1 MKMEWYPAGLG
12 QRIMDFMV
20 NELANGTT
28 LQFVAAHSQR
38 LEMISGRALLVGCDV
53 ATIEFLCGPQ
63 FDLNLFAVDRDMAD
77 IECCKTAVAH
87 IPGMQ
92 NRLSFLA
99 NDSLPFEADFFSV
112 IVWAEGQKLSDTDP
126 LSREAIFAEFA
137 RVIRAGGTTLVRV
150 DFDSTRQTVES
161 WAEELDA
168 DRVEY
173 DRCSQQL
180 AIWKR
185 ARIVDSPTTNVNS
198 EVSLDHHPAESKE
211 LYQSIYDENP
221 WYGNA
226 EEDRCPG
233 VRLLPE
239 YQDWLVGPVIDLG
252 CGRGH
257 VVEALIE
264 AGFEAEGIDQ
274 IVCNPKMRVG
284 DITSPIADIK
294 NFKSSICVDCIEHL
308 YEEQVT
314 GLFQNMQQTQ
324 RQAFSIH
331 NGESTGTGQELHVNR
346 KDFIDWTKIIREY
359 FEIASA
365 IQIHENQVL
374 YLTRTRGT

>member
-1 MKMEWYPAGLG
+1 M
-12 QRIMDFMV
+12 
-20 NELANGTT
+20 
-28 LQFVAAHSQR
+28 
-38 LEMISGRALLVGCDV
+38 
-53 ATIEFLCGPQ
+53 
-63 FDLNLFAVDRDMAD
+63 
-77 IECCKTAVAH
+77 
-87 IPGMQ
+87 
-92 NRLSFLA
+92 
-99 NDSLPFEADFFSV
+99 
-112 IVWAEGQKLSDTDP
+112 
-126 LSREAIFAEFA
+126 SREAIFAEFE

-185 ARIVDSPTTNVNS
+185 ARIVDKPNNQSQQRS
-198 EVSLDHHPAESKE
+198 SLDHHPAESKE

-294 NFKSSICVDCIEHL
+294 NFKSSVCVDCIEHL

>member
-1 MKMEWYPAGLG
+1 MYETAPR
-12 QRIMDFMV
+12 QRTMDFMIKK
-20 NELANGTT
+20 LASGTS

-38 LEMISGRALLVGCDV
+38 LETISGRALLVGCDV

-77 IECCKTAVAH
+77 IEACKLAVAH
-87 IPGMQ
+87 IAGMQ

-99 NDSLPFEADFFSV
+99 DDSLPFDDDYFSA
-112 IVWAEGQKLSDTDP
+112 IVWAEGQKLGSADS
-126 LSREAIFAEFA
+126 LSRENTFAEFQ
-137 RVIRAGGTTLVRV
+137 RVIRAGGTTLVAV
-150 DFDSTRQTVES
+150 DFDPTSQTVEG

-173 DRCSQQL
+173 DRRSQQL

-185 ARIVDSPTTNVNS
+185 ARIVDSPAATTHDDD
-198 EVSLDHHPAESKE
+198 VSLEHHPAESKD

-233 VRLLPE
+233 VRLLPD
-239 YQDWLVGPVIDLG
+239 YQDWLVGPVLDLG

-284 DITSPIADIK
+284 DITKPIADIQ
-294 NFKSSICVDCIEHL
+294 NFKSAVCVDCIEHL

-314 GLFQNMQQTQ
+314 GLFENMKQTQ

-359 FEIASA
+359 FDIASA

-374 YLTRTRGT
+374 YLTRTRETS

>member
-1 MKMEWYPAGLG
+1 
-12 QRIMDFMV
+12 MV
-20 NELANGTT
+20 KKLASGAELVSGTT
-28 LQFVAAHSQR
+28 LQFVAANSQR
-38 LEMISGRALLVGCDV
+38 LQVISGRALLVGCDV
-53 ATIEFLCGPQ
+53 PTIEYLCGPQ

-77 IECCKTAVAH
+77 IEACKLAVVH

-99 NDSLPFEADFFSV
+99 DDSLPFDEDFFSV
-112 IVWAEGQKLSDTDP
+112 IVWAEGTKLGSADS
-126 LSREAIFAEFA
+126 LSRANIFAEFE
-137 RVIRAGGTTLVRV
+137 RVIRAGGTTLIRV
-150 DFDSTRQTVES
+150 DFDPASQTIES
-161 WAEELDA
+161 WANELDA

-173 DRCSQQL
+173 DRRSQQL

-185 ARIVDSPTTNVNS
+185 ARLVDSPSAITHADKT
-198 EVSLDHHPAESKE
+198 SLDHHPAESKN

-264 AGFEAEGIDQ
+264 AGLEAEGIDQ

-284 DITSPIADIK
+284 DITKPIADIQ
-294 NFKSSICVDCIEHL
+294 NFKVPSAWTASNTSTKSKSPDC
-308 YEEQVT
+308 
-314 GLFQNMQQTQ
+314 
-324 RQAFSIH
+324 S
-331 NGESTGTGQELHVNR
+331 
-346 KDFIDWTKIIREY
+346 
-359 FEIASA
+359 
-365 IQIHENQVL
+365 
-374 YLTRTRGT
+374 RT

>member
-1 MKMEWYPAGLG
+1 
-12 QRIMDFMV
+12 MDFMV
-20 NELANGTT
+20 KKLASEADVATGTT
-28 LQFVAAHSQR
+28 LQFVAARSRR
-38 LEMISGRALLVGCDV
+38 LEVISGRALLVGCDV
-53 ATIEFLCGPQ
+53 PTIEFLCGPQ

-77 IECCKTAVAH
+77 IETCKTAVAH

-99 NDSLPFEADFFSV
+99 NDSLPFDDDFFSV
-112 IVWAEGQKLSDTDP
+112 VIWAEGQKLGSADP
-126 LSREAIFAEFA
+126 MSQAAIFAEFE

-150 DFDSTRQTVES
+150 DFDPSRQTVES

-173 DRCSQQL
+173 DRRSRQL

-185 ARIVDSPTTNVNS
+185 ARIVESSSVSTSNTT
-198 EVSLDHHPAESKE
+198 ETSLDHHPAQSKD

-274 IVCNPKMRVG
+274 IICNPKMRVG
-284 DITSPIADIK
+284 DITKPIDDMKA
-294 NFKSSICVDCIEHL
+294 FQSSVCVDCIEHL

-359 FEIASA
+359 FDIASA
-365 IQIHENQVL
+365 IQIHDNQVL

>member
-1 MKMEWYPAGLG
+1 
-12 QRIMDFMV
+12 MDFMV
-20 NELANGTT
+20 EKIASGAELASGTT
-28 LQFVAAHSQR
+28 LQFVATHSQQ
-38 LEMISGRALLVGCDV
+38 LGMVSGRALLIGCDV
-53 ATIEFLCGPQ
+53 PTIEFLSGPQ

-77 IECCKTAVAH
+77 IEACKLAITH

-92 NRLSFLA
+92 SRLSFLA
-99 NDSLPFEADFFSV
+99 DDSLPFDEDFFSA
-112 IVWAEGQKLSDTDP
+112 IIWAEGHKLGSADQ
-126 LSREAIFAEFA
+126 LSRENIFAEFQ
-137 RVIRAGGTTLVRV
+137 RVIRAGGTTLVQV
-150 DFDSTRQTVES
+150 NFDPTNQTIES

-173 DRCSQQL
+173 DRRSQQL

-185 ARIVDSPTTNVNS
+185 ARIVESPSAITHAEQT
-198 EVSLDHHPAESKE
+198 SLDHHPAESKD
-211 LYQSIYDENP
+211 LYQNIYDQNP

-226 EEDRCPG
+226 EENRCPG
-233 VRLLPE
+233 VRLLPD

-284 DITSPIADIK
+284 DITKPIADMK
-294 NFKSSICVDCIEHL
+294 NFKSSVCVDCIEHL
-308 YEEQVT
+308 YEEQVI

-331 NGESTGTGQELHVNR
+331 NGESTDTGQELHVNR

-359 FEIASA
+359 FEIALA

>member
-1 MKMEWYPAGLG
+1 MTK
-12 QRIMDFMV
+12 Q
-20 NELANGTT
+20 LANRTE
-28 LQFVAAHSQR
+28 LQFIAAYSQR
-38 LEMISGRALLVGCDV
+38 LQLISGRALLIGCDV
-53 ATIEFLCGPQ
+53 PAIEFLSGPQ

-77 IECCKTAVAH
+77 IEGCKTAVAH

-92 NRLSFLA
+92 GRISFTA
-99 NDSLPFEADFFSV
+99 DDSLPFDEDFFSL
-112 IVWAEGQKLSDTDP
+112 IIWAEGQKLASADEM
-126 LSREAIFAEFA
+126 SRTTIFAELN
-137 RVIRAGGTTLVRV
+137 RVIKAGGTKLVRV
-150 DFDSTRQTVES
+150 DFDPTVRSVEA

-173 DRCSQQL
+173 DRRSQQL
-180 AIWKR
+180 VIWQR
-185 ARIVDSPTTNVNS
+185 ARIVESP
-198 EVSLDHHPAESKE
+198 EVVSSSSSLDHHPAESKA

-226 EEDRCPG
+226 HEDRCPG

-239 YQDWLVGPVIDLG
+239 YQDWLVGPVLDLG

-284 DITSPIADIK
+284 DITKPIADIQ
-294 NFKSSICVDCIEHL
+294 NFKSAVCIDCIEHL
-308 YEEQVT
+308 YEEQVV

-346 KDFIDWTKIIREY
+346 KDFVDWTKVIREY
-359 FEIASA
+359 FDIASA

-374 YLTRTRGT
+374 YLTCSRGK

>member
-1 MKMEWYPAGLG
+1 MYETAPR
-12 QRIMDFMV
+12 QRTMDFMIKK
-20 NELANGTT
+20 LASGTS

-38 LEMISGRALLVGCDV
+38 LETISGRALLVGCDV

-77 IECCKTAVAH
+77 IEACKLAVAH
-87 IPGMQ
+87 IAGMQ

-99 NDSLPFEADFFSV
+99 DDSLPFDDDYFSA
-112 IVWAEGQKLSDTDP
+112 IVWAEGQKLGSADS
-126 LSREAIFAEFA
+126 LSRENTFAEFQ
-137 RVIRAGGTTLVRV
+137 RVIRAGGTTLVAV
-150 DFDSTRQTVES
+150 DFDPTSQTVER

-173 DRCSQQL
+173 DRRSQQL

-185 ARIVDSPTTNVNS
+185 ARIVDSPAATTHDDD
-198 EVSLDHHPAESKE
+198 VSLEHHPAESKD

-233 VRLLPE
+233 VRLLPD
-239 YQDWLVGPVIDLG
+239 YQDWLVGPVLDLG

-284 DITSPIADIK
+284 DITKPIADIQ
-294 NFKSSICVDCIEHL
+294 NFKSAVCVDCIEHL

-314 GLFQNMQQTQ
+314 GLFENMKQTQ

-359 FEIASA
+359 FDIASA

-374 YLTRTRGT
+374 YLTRTRETS

>member
-1 MKMEWYPAGLG
+1 
-12 QRIMDFMV
+12 MDFMV
-20 NELANGTT
+20 NDLASGTT
-28 LQFVAAHSQR
+28 MQFVAAHSQR
-38 LEMISGRALLVGCDV
+38 LEMVSGRALLVGCDV
-53 ATIEFLCGPQ
+53 SSIEFLCGPQ

-77 IECCKTAVAH
+77 IERCKTAVAH

-99 NDSLPFEADFFSV
+99 DDSLPFDDDFFSL
-112 IVWAEGQKLSDTDP
+112 IIWAEGQKLGLADSS
-126 LSREAIFAEFA
+126 SREAIFAEFE
-137 RVIRAGGTTLVRV
+137 RVIKAGGTTLVRV
-150 DFDSTRQTVES
+150 DFEPTSQSVES

-168 DRVEY
+168 DRVDY
-173 DRCSQQL
+173 DRRSQQL
-180 AIWKR
+180 VIWKR
-185 ARIVDSPTTNVNS
+185 ARIVESQTSVTHS
-198 EVSLDHHPAESKE
+198 EASLEHHPAESKN
-211 LYQSIYDENP
+211 LYQNIYDENP

-226 EEDRCPG
+226 DEDRCPG

-239 YQDWLVGPVIDLG
+239 YRDWLVGPVIDLG

-264 AGFEAEGIDQ
+264 AGLEAEGIDQ

-284 DITSPIADIK
+284 DITKPIADMK
-294 NFKSSICVDCIEHL
+294 NFKSSVCVDCIEHL

-314 GLFQNMQQTQ
+314 GLFENMKHTQ

-346 KDFIDWTKIIREY
+346 KDFIEWTKIIREY
-359 FEIASA
+359 FEIALA

-374 YLTRTRGT
+374 YLTRTRGTP

>member
-1 MKMEWYPAGLG
+1 M
-12 QRIMDFMV
+12 
-20 NELANGTT
+20 ELAAGTT
-28 LQFVAAHSQR
+28 MQFVAAHSQR
-38 LEMISGRALLVGCDV
+38 LEVISGRALLVGCDV
-53 ATIEFLCGPQ
+53 ETIKFLSGPQ
-63 FDLNLFAVDRDMAD
+63 FDLNLFAVDRDMTD
-77 IECCKTAVAH
+77 IEDCKTAVAH

-99 NDSLPFEADFFSV
+99 NDCLPFDEDFFSLV
-112 IVWAEGQKLSDTDP
+112 IWAEGQKLSAADS
-126 LSREAIFAEFA
+126 LSREAIFAEFE
-137 RVIRAGGTTLVRV
+137 RVIRAGGTTLVCV
-150 DFDSTRQTVES
+150 DFDSTSQTIES
-161 WAEELDA
+161 WADELDA

-173 DRCSQQL
+173 DRRSEQL

-185 ARIVDSPTTNVNS
+185 ARIVEKSSASNAG
-198 EVSLDHHPAESKE
+198 EVALDHHPAESKD

-239 YQDWLVGPVIDLG
+239 YQDWLIGPVLDLG

-257 VVEALIE
+257 VVEALVE

-284 DITSPIADIK
+284 DITKPIEDIQ
-294 NFKSSICVDCIEHL
+294 NFKSAVCVDCIEHL
-308 YEEQVT
+308 YEDQVT
-314 GLFQNMQQTQ
+314 GLFENMKQTQ

-331 NGESTGTGQELHVNR
+331 NGESTGTGRELHVNR

-359 FEIASA
+359 FDIASA
-365 IQIHENQVL
+365 IQIHDNQVL

>member
-1 MKMEWYPAGLG
+1 METSPHCREVL
-12 QRIMDFMV
+12 RK
-20 NELANGTT
+20 AN
-28 LQFVAAHSQR
+28 
-38 LEMISGRALLVGCDV
+38 
-53 ATIEFLCGPQ
+53 
-63 FDLNLFAVDRDMAD
+63 AD
-77 IECCKTAVAH
+77 
-87 IPGMQ
+87 
-92 NRLSFLA
+92 
-99 NDSLPFEADFFSV
+99 
-112 IVWAEGQKLSDTDP
+112 
-126 LSREAIFAEFA
+126 
-137 RVIRAGGTTLVRV
+137 
-150 DFDSTRQTVES
+150 
-161 WAEELDA
+161 
-168 DRVEY
+168 
-173 DRCSQQL
+173 
-180 AIWKR
+180 
-185 ARIVDSPTTNVNS
+185 
-198 EVSLDHHPAESKE
+198 EVSLDHHPAESKD

-239 YQDWLVGPVIDLG
+239 YQDWLIGPVIDLG

-284 DITSPIADIK
+284 DITKPIEDIQ
-294 NFKSSICVDCIEHL
+294 NFKSAVCVDCIEHL
-308 YEEQVT
+308 YEEQVA
-314 GLFQNMQQTQ
+314 GLFENMKQTQ

-359 FEIASA
+359 FDIASA
-365 IQIHENQVL
+365 IQIHDNQVL